1 MRTELSRRTFLR
13 DSIQGGLA
21 LGAARQFSSTAFFSR
36 QSVGPQRQMDP
47 YALVN
52 PELVDALKTLE
63 AQPQHP
69 LNAGTLPTV
78 RSAPPFPA
86 LPPPAPQ
93 PVNKLIPGS
102 KGAPDVGLVIFDPAP
117 SSTNRPAI
125 LYMHGGGYVA
135 MSASFF
141 APELQRMAVDCGC
154 LVVSV
159 DYRLAPETRFPGSLE
174 DNYAALNWIYRNA
187 ASLGVDRSRIAIAG
201 ASAGGGHAAA
211 LAIAARDRN
220 EIPIAFQLLIY
231 PMLDDRTGSTRPVAP
246 HIGAFVWTAEKNV
259 FGWTSL
265 LGVPAGSASVP
276 VSAAPS
282 RVENL
287 VGLPPA
293 FIGVGSID
301 LFVEEDIDYAKRL
314 ITTGVPTEL
323 YVVPGAY
330 HAFDLLAPNSE
341 VTARFNQVWI
351 TAVRTRL
358 KQS

>member
-1 MRTELSRRTFLR
+1 MMTGPSRRTFLKNF
-13 DSIQGGLA
+13 IQGGLA
-21 LGAARQFSSTAFFSR
+21 VGAAQRLSATASAR
-36 QSVGPQRQMDP
+36 QSGGPQRHIDP

-52 PELVDALKTLE
+52 PELLDALKTLE

-69 LNAGTLPTV
+69 LNAETLQIA
-78 RSAPPFPA
+78 RSVPPFPA
-86 LPPPAPQ
+86 LPSPAPQ
-93 PVNKLIPGS
+93 PVSEHIPGS
-102 KGAPDVGLVIFDPAP
+102 NGAPDVGVVIFDPAP
-117 SSTNRPAI
+117 KSTNRPAI
-125 LYMHGGGYVA
+125 LYIHGGGYIA

-174 DNYAALNWIYRNA
+174 DNYAALRWIYNNA
-187 ASLGVDRSRIAIAG
+187 ISLGVDRSRIAIAG

-211 LAIAARDRN
+211 LAIAARDRK
-220 EIPIAFQLLIY
+220 EIPVAFQLLIY
-231 PMLDDRTGSTRPVAP
+231 PMLDDRTGSTRTVPP
-246 HIGAFVWTAEKNV
+246 HIGTFIWTAEKNV

-265 LGVPAGSASVP
+265 LGVPAGSAVVP
-276 VSAAPS
+276 AGAVPS

-287 VGLPPA
+287 AGLPPA

-314 ITTGVPTEL
+314 IAAGVPTEL
-323 YVVPGAY
+323 YVVPGTY
-330 HAFDLLAPNSE
+330 HAFDLWVPNAA
-341 VTARFNQVWI
+341 VTTRFNQTWI

-358 KQS
+358 KRS